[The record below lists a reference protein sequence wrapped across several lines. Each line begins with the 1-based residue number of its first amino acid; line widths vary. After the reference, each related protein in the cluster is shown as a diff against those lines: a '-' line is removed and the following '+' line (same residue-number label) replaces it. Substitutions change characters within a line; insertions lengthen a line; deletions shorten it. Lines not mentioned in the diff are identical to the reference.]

1 MTSNDNDIYLVFIE
15 IEEILDNFNIEYE
28 SLDSRIEFFTANSTQ
43 IIVAVDNGNIIVF
56 REDKSRIFTLNS
68 SKIEL
73 FKFIK
78 KCIES

>member
-15 IEEILDNFNIEYE
+15 IEKILDNFNIEYE
-28 SLDSRIEFFTANSTQ
+28 SLDNRIEFFTANSTQ

-56 REDKSRIFTLNS
+56 REDKNRIFTLNS

>member
-15 IEEILDNFNIEYE
+15 IEKILDNFNIEYE
-28 SLDSRIEFFTANSTQ
+28 SLDNRIEFFTANSTQ

-56 REDKSRIFTLNS
+56 REDKSSIFTLNS

>member
-28 SLDSRIEFFTANSTQ
+28 SLDNRIEFFTANSTQ

>member
-28 SLDSRIEFFTANSTQ
+28 SLDNRIEFFTANSTQ

-56 REDKSRIFTLNS
+56 REDKNRIFTLNS

>member
-28 SLDSRIEFFTANSTQ
+28 SLDNRIEFFTANSTQ

-56 REDKSRIFTLNS
+56 REDKSSIFTLNS

>member
-15 IEEILDNFNIEYE
+15 IEKILDNFNIEYE
-28 SLDSRIEFFTANSTQ
+28 SLDNRIEFFTANSTQ

>member
-28 SLDSRIEFFTANSTQ
+28 SLDNRIEFFTANSTQ

-56 REDKSRIFTLNS
+56 REDESRIFTLNS